1 MESTLGRPIPQA
13 ARRPR
18 RCAPTAA
25 AGLSVGR
32 TVDAMVASP
41 AEESAV
47 RLDPRVDRTREAA
60 LCAVRELLV
69 EEGWDAVTQSQVA
82 QRSGVGRT
90 TVYRHWPERIDLVRE
105 AMDLELSHT
114 RDVTLTGR
122 LRDDLLIALEAIRYE
137 MIEREGSKFLI
148 AMVARSEWDPEV
160 RELKKVLVERAI
172 EALRR
177 VLTTAVNDRRLAADV
192 SVDVAVAQL
201 VGPLVMRRLVTDE
214 PLDQPLISGLVDDW
228 LAARGVRP

>member
-1 MESTLGRPIPQA
+1 MRA
-13 ARRPR
+13 
-18 RCAPTAA
+18 
-25 AGLSVGR
+25 GR
-32 TVDAMVASP
+32 TVDAMVAGP
-41 AEESAV
+41 VEESVV

-105 AMDLELSHT
+105 AMDFELSHT
-114 RDVTLTGR
+114 RDITLTGT
-122 LRDDLLIALEAIRYE
+122 LRDDLLTALEAIRYE

-160 RELKKVLVERAI
+160 RELKKLLVERAI
-172 EALRR
+172 EALRG
-177 VLTTAVNDRRLAADV
+177 VLAGAVRDGRLAAGV
-192 SVDVAVAQL
+192 SVEVSVAQL
-201 VGPLVMRRLVTDE
+201 VGPMVMRRLVTDE
-214 PLDQPLISGLVDDW
+214 SLDQPLITDLVDDF
-228 LAARGVRP
+228 LAARTARAAGVPGAAGGSPTSAG

>member
-1 MESTLGRPIPQA
+1 
-13 ARRPR
+13 
-18 RCAPTAA
+18 
-25 AGLSVGR
+25 
-32 TVDAMVASP
+32 MVASP

-228 LAARGVRP
+228 LAARGARP

>member
-1 MESTLGRPIPQA
+1 M
-13 ARRPR
+13 
-18 RCAPTAA
+18 
-25 AGLSVGR
+25 
-32 TVDAMVASP
+32 ASP
-41 AEESAV
+41 VEESAV

-105 AMDLELSHT
+105 AMDFELSHT
-114 RDVTLTGR
+114 RDVVLTGR
-122 LRDDLLIALEAIRYE
+122 LRDDLLTALEAIRYE

-172 EALRR
+172 EVLRD
-177 VLTTAVNDRRLAADV
+177 VLTTAVKDRWLAADV
-192 SVDVAVAQL
+192 SVEVSIAQL

-214 PLDQPLISGLVDDW
+214 PLDEPLISGLVDDF
-228 LAARGVRP
+228 LAARGVRPRPTDRSALPSG

>member
-1 MESTLGRPIPQA
+1 
-13 ARRPR
+13 
-18 RCAPTAA
+18 
-25 AGLSVGR
+25 
-32 TVDAMVASP
+32 MVASP

-105 AMDLELSHT
+105 AMDFELSHT